1 MQLFHVLVLTSVA
14 MLMASAILQLV
25 FVIVTLEC
33 KDLIVQVNIFGLCT
47 TAKQLHSFKS
57 KIELPTSTR
66 LSLETF
72 ELDSTQLGNIQLE
85 TFTTKHPKTY
95 IATTI
100 SEFICP
106 GNCSNAGSCDTSSG
120 ECLCNDGR
128 HDMDCSSNFDSSP
141 QNLREN

>member
-1 MQLFHVLVLTSVA
+1 MQLFHVPVLTDVA

-47 TAKQLHSFKS
+47 TAK
-57 KIELPTSTR
+57 
-66 LSLETF
+66 
-72 ELDSTQLGNIQLE
+72 
-85 TFTTKHPKTY
+85 HPKTY
-95 IATTI
+95 VSKI

-120 ECLCNDGR
+120 QCLCNDGR
-128 HDMDCSSNFDSSP
+128 HDMDCSSNFNCSP
-141 QNLREN
+141 YLNQLGGGRKHIFL

>member
-1 MQLFHVLVLTSVA
+1 MQGLDCSGKHFLDYV
-14 MLMASAILQLV
+14 QL
-25 FVIVTLEC
+25 LNNYC
-33 KDLIVQVNIFGLCT
+33 
-47 TAKQLHSFKS
+47 FKS
-57 KIELPTSTR
+57 KIELPTSAR

-72 ELDSTQLGNIQLE
+72 ELDTTQLGKFQLE
-85 TFTTKHPKTY
+85 IFTTKHPKTY

-120 ECLCNDGR
+120 QCLCNDGR